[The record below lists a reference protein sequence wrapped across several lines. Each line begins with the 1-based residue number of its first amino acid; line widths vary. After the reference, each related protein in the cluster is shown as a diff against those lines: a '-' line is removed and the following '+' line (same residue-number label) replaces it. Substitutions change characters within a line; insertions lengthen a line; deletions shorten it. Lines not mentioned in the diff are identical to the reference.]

1 MKKAVLL
8 AVALLLLALAG
19 PATALAA
26 PTFDQAM
33 DQLVTQ
39 GYPQSIETSLNS
51 LGTTPLGFRWA
62 GSASDNAA
70 AAYLASQMRAIGLK
84 NVRLEAVPL
93 DVFEPRGASV
103 SAGGSTWVA
112 SQFAGVPGTSVKGIT
127 SQVVYVGGGTK
138 ADYEGKDVRGK
149 IVLIDLM
156 LNSWWLHTPAHEA
169 TLHGAKA
176 IIYTVDPAIDDSYY
190 TIAPDAL
197 GSNDGLYG
205 RGWVPAVYIS
215 IQDGFALKSQLLS
228 GPVSATV
235 KSDVKIRYEQ
245 NGGVG
250 YDVIG
255 ELPGTAHNGQMVV
268 VSGHHDAHFR
278 PGFDDTSGVTQAMT
292 IAKAMVMSNYR
303 PQRSVVFMLTTAEE
317 FGYTDTD
324 YDFLVGSWW
333 PITHTHADWPGK
345 VAAQI
350 NLEAQGGTGS
360 PIGLTI
366 AAELNP
372 WGKALALA
380 NPALNPWG
388 TRVSTPVSTWTDS
401 FPFLTNGIPSM
412 TFSDSGS
419 NYTGRYHTTY
429 DVQSLIDWDYFGD
442 MGKLEFLFAQGL
454 DTGLLPYS
462 LQYQADRM
470 VSRGEVDEAELLDAG
485 ADPAVV
491 ARLVDEVAAYQ
502 AAASAFDA
510 DSSSIPA
517 TQLPAVNKALLGIE
531 KLLDSRLIA
540 MAPDGATV
548 TYLHQQD
555 LWDVQGI
562 DAALAA
568 LPADPAGA
576 LDALTGVYQMWLTLF
591 FSDPVYYTE
600 CLWQTPGYPR
610 LGYGASAHLV
620 TPVDVLPEYRLI
632 EAGRYGAAAKG
643 LDCKLARRLAE
654 LNGRLCTMSAVLDTA
669 AARIQALP

>member
-1 MKKAVLL
+1 MKKPILL
-8 AVALLLLALAG
+8 TAALLLVLLLI
-19 PATALAA
+19 PAAALAA
-26 PTFDQAM
+26 PTYDNAV
-33 DQLVTQ
+33 DQLVAQ
-39 GYPQSIETSLNS
+39 GYPQSIEAYLDS
-51 LGTTPLGFRWA
+51 LGTSPLGMRWA

-70 AAYLASQMRAIGLK
+70 AVYLASQMRAIGLK
-84 NVRLEAVPL
+84 NVRLEPVPL

-112 SQFAGVPGTSVKGIT
+112 SQFAGVPGTPCKGIA
-127 SQVVYVGGGTK
+127 SQVVYVGGGTA
-138 ADYEGKDVRGK
+138 ADFEGKDVKGK

-169 TLHGAKA
+169 TLHGAAA

-190 TIAPDAL
+190 TVAPDAL

-205 RGWVPAVYIS
+205 RTWIPAVYIS

-228 GPVSATV
+228 GPVKATV
-235 KSDVKIRYEQ
+235 KSEVKIRYEQ

-250 YDVIG
+250 YDVVG
-255 ELPGTAHNGQMVV
+255 ELPGSARNGQMVV

-278 PGFDDTSGVTQAMT
+278 AGFDDTSGVTQAMT
-292 IAKAMVMSNYR
+292 IAKAMVMSNYK

-317 FGYTDTD
+317 FGYTDAD

-333 PITHTHADWPGK
+333 PITHTHSDWPGK

-350 NLEAQGGTGS
+350 NLEAQGGPGS
-360 PIGLTI
+360 PIGI
-366 AAELNP
+366 SISAELNP
-372 WGKALALA
+372 WAKVTAAADPTLA
-380 NPALNPWG
+380 PWG
-388 TRVSTPVSTWTDS
+388 VNVRTPVSTWTDS

-419 NYTGRYHTTY
+419 NYTGRYHTNY
-429 DVQSLIDWDYFGD
+429 DVQSLIDWNFFGD
-442 MGKLEFLFAQGL
+442 MSKMEFNFAQGL
-454 DTGLLPYS
+454 ENGLLPYS
-462 LQYQADRM
+462 LKYQADRM
-470 VSRGEVDEAELLDAG
+470 VSRGEVDEAGLLDAG

-491 ARLVDEVAAYQ
+491 ARLVDDVAAYQ
-502 AAASAFDA
+502 AAATAFDQ

-517 TQLPAVNKALLGIE
+517 DQVAATNKALLGIE
-531 KLLDSRLIA
+531 KLLNSRLVA
-540 MAPDGATV
+540 MAPDGSTV

-568 LPADPAGA
+568 LPADPQGA
-576 LDALTGVYQMWLTLF
+576 LDALIGVYQMWLTLF

-620 TPVDVLPEYRLI
+620 TPVDVLPQYRQI
-632 EAGRYGAAAKG
+632 EAGKYAAAVKG
-643 LDCKLARRLAE
+643 LNCKLTARLAE
-654 LNGRLCTMSAVLDTA
+654 LNARLCTMSRVLESATA
-669 AARIQALP
+669 QIQSLP